1 MARVP
6 EYTPQERIRSGF
18 RQKSSVQTNP
28 DAFGAGIGRA
38 TQTLGDGIVN
48 VSDALVLREQIK
60 ANADALSA
68 YNNYRSN
75 LSEVRTGYLSRTGEN
90 GLNIKEE
97 SDQEFFKIRQQFTQ
111 GLSGRALRLFNERAD
126 NLDFQSQSMIL
137 NHEAAQTRS
146 YIVDQHTASIASL
159 VEDAAAFSNN
169 EKLFNENLQLATDQQ
184 RQLSVLEGSSSEATQ
199 QAIDKLTSTAVRA
212 RVELQIENDPIAANN
227 IFNNYRNKLTV
238 ADSYYLKKRL
248 EPLVLNQRAQNIV
261 NSHSIRGTPSR
272 NFPPGV
278 SGGDRRNARR
288 DAVDRP
294 GDGVTVDF
302 NLEGKKRADRPNQ
315 EIVDSIAGAV
325 KKVFGE
331 GSRIV
336 VYSGTEGKDQPQY
349 GSNRH
354 MTGAAAD
361 FYVVK
366 PDGKKVDVESPEAA
380 DFMRA
385 AAEAGVLGIG
395 AGKEYM
401 GSHGFHMDG
410 VNPGEGQ
417 AHTWGSIGKRMKGEL
432 EKIMKIASFIPE
444 ADSPFVQSYMRGF
457 NKGNASRRP
466 LVSEFFD
473 QEPLMSKASG
483 QEPLM
488 SKAPSQEPLMS
499 RAFGLKIDSAE
510 FLKQLSEAPPVP
522 GGGDPIAFAGLDS
535 AGFFD
540 ELNNMLPED
549 VEDSVTNRSIFN
561 SLGTDIGRA
570 LIDAVTAS
578 PARAVASVLNE
589 TIVRANPKFAGMTVG
604 EVADTISVAVGDNPQ
619 VQAGGVFFD
628 APAAYQAALAI
639 QDSKLQTLV
648 FEQITARMALQERI
662 SNFDRAQAQK
672 QAWDDYVRTR
682 EIPTDQSLI
691 MRMGRNGYQTFLE
704 ATKKDQ
710 TGSLETDVNTW
721 DMLTKLSINDKKAF
735 ANVNLTAHYAAL
747 SERDRRH
754 FVELQQQVMAGL
766 NGDPVDI
773 NYSNAMSIGEEI
785 YQMKIDNK
793 RIGGMN
799 PTQLQKY
806 KTFQDRLLEFVK
818 DFATRENRSPN
829 YPEIRDFADM
839 LTDKTYNAYW
849 LLPGSDRYLFEELSG
864 QPKDN
869 LVVTPPLNSI
879 SSIDVERITMDF
891 AARGIE
897 PTDNRI
903 QEQYGNEQMMDLGFP
918 PPNVDIDDV
927 PDDVIEYLM
936 NDNPGITDEEIV
948 ERYRVYML
956 NNYKKKGS

>member
-97 SDQEFFKIRQQFTQ
+97 SDQEFSKIRQQFTQ

-146 YIVDQHTASIASL
+146 YIVDQHTASIASF
-159 VEDAAAFSNN
+159 VEDAAAFSND
-169 EKLFNENLQLATDQQ
+169 EKSFNENLQLATDQQ
-184 RQLSVLEGSSSEATQ
+184 RQLSALEGLSPEATQ

-212 RVELQIENDPIAANN
+212 RIELQIENNPIAAND
-227 IFNNYRNKLTV
+227 IFNRYRDKLKV
-238 ADSYYLKKRL
+238 ADRYYFEKRL
-248 EPLVLNQRAQNIV
+248 EPLVLNQKAKNIV
-261 NSHSIRGTPSR
+261 NLHSIRGMPSR
-272 NFPPGV
+272 NFPSGV
-278 SGGDRRNARR
+278 TGGDRDNARR
-288 DAVDRP
+288 DAVDLP

-401 GSHGFHMDG
+401 GPHGFHMDR

-417 AHTWGSIGKRMKGEL
+417 AHTWGSIGKRMRGEL
-432 EKIMKIASFIPE
+432 EKIIKIASFIPE
-444 ADSPFVQSYMRGF
+444 ADSPFVQAYMRGF
-457 NKGNASRRP
+457 NKGNASRQP
-466 LVSEFFD
+466 LASESFD
-473 QEPLMSKASG
+473 

-499 RAFGLKIDSAE
+499 RVPSLKIGSAE
-510 FLKQLSEAPPVP
+510 FLKQVSEAPPVP

-549 VEDSVTNRSIFN
+549 VEDSVTNKNIFN
-561 SLGTDIGRA
+561 FLGTDIGRA

-589 TIVRANPKFAGMTVG
+589 NVIRANPKFAGMTVG
-604 EVADTISVAVGDNPQ
+604 EVADTVSVAVGDNPQ
-619 VQAGGVFFD
+619 VLAGGVFFD

-639 QDSKLQTLV
+639 EDPKLQNLV

-672 QAWDDYVRTR
+672 QAWDDYVRTG

-710 TGSLETDVNTW
+710 TGSLETDVDTW
-721 DMLTKLSINDKKAF
+721 DMLTRLSINDKKAF

-747 SERDRRH
+747 SEKDRRH
-754 FVELQQQVMAGL
+754 FVELQQQIAAKSK
-766 NGDPVDI
+766 GDPVDI
-773 NYSNAMSIGEEI
+773 NYSDAISIGEKI
-785 YQMKIDNK
+785 YQMKVDNE

-799 PTQLQKY
+799 STQLQKY
-806 KTFQDRLLEFVK
+806 KMFQDRLLDFVK
-818 DFATRENRSPN
+818 DFAVRENRSPG
-829 YPEIRDFADM
+829 YSEIRNFADR
-839 LTDKTYNAYW
+839 LTDLTYDAPRVSIY
-849 LLPGSDRYLFEELSG
+849 SDKRMFEELSG
-864 QPKDN
+864 QPEDN
-869 LVVTPPLNSI
+869 ADLVVTPPLNSI
-879 SSIDVERITMDF
+879 SSIDVERITVDL

-897 PTDNRI
+897 VTDDRI
-903 QEQYGNEQMMDLGFP
+903 RKQYGNEQMMDLGFP

-927 PDDVIEYLM
+927 PDDVIEYLI
-936 NDNPGITDEEIV
+936 NDDPGITDEEIT
-948 ERYRVYML
+948 EKYRAYML
-956 NNYKKKGS
+956 KNHKKKGS

>member
-18 RQKSSVQTNP
+18 IQKSSVQTNSG
-28 DAFGAGIGRA
+28 AFGAGSGQA

-48 VSDALVLREQIK
+48 VSDALILREQIK

-97 SDQEFFKIRQQFTQ
+97 SDQEFSKIRQQFTQ

-146 YIVDQHTASIASL
+146 YIVDQHTASIASF
-159 VEDAAAFSNN
+159 VEDAAAFSND
-169 EKLFNENLQLATDQQ
+169 EESFNENLQLAIDQQ
-184 RQLSVLEGSSSEATQ
+184 RQLSALEGSSPEATQ
-199 QAIDKLTSTAVRA
+199 QAIDKLISTAVRA
-212 RVELQIENDPIAANN
+212 RVELQIENDPIAAND
-227 IFNNYRNKLTV
+227 IFNRYRDKLKV
-238 ADSYYLKKRL
+238 ADKYYLEKRL
-248 EPLVLNQRAQNIV
+248 EPLVLNQKAQDFVDLYN
-261 NSHSIRGTPSR
+261 NSGVSLR

-278 SGGDRRNARR
+278 SGGDRDNARR
-288 DAVDRP
+288 DAIDLP

-361 FYVVK
+361 FYIVK
-366 PDGKKVDVESPEAA
+366 PDGKKVDVESSEAA
-380 DFMRA
+380 AFMRA

-401 GSHGFHMDG
+401 GPHGFHMDG
-410 VNPGEGQ
+410 VNPGKGQ
-417 AHTWGSIGKRMKGEL
+417 AHTWGSIGKRMRGEL
-432 EKIMKIASFIPE
+432 ENIMKIASFIPE

-457 NKGNASRRP
+457 NKGDASRQ
-466 LVSEFFD
+466 LLASESFD
-473 QEPLMSKASG
+473 QEPLTSKASG

-488 SKAPSQEPLMS
+488 S
-499 RAFGLKIDSAE
+499 RASGLKIDSAE
-510 FLKQLSEAPPVP
+510 FLKRLSEAPLVP

-535 AGFFD
+535 AGFFN

-549 VEDSVTNRSIFN
+549 VEDSVTNKNIFN

-570 LIDAVTAS
+570 LIDAVTVN

-589 TIVRANPKFAGMTVG
+589 NVMRANPKFAGMTVG

-628 APAAYQAALAI
+628 VQAAYQAGLAI
-639 QDSKLQTLV
+639 EDPKLQARV
-648 FEQITARMALQERI
+648 FEQIIVRMALQERI
-662 SNFDRAQAQK
+662 NNFDRAQAQK
-672 QAWDDYVRTR
+672 QAWDDYVRTG

-710 TGSLETDVNTW
+710 TGSLETDVDTW

-747 SERDRRH
+747 SEKDRRH
-754 FVELQQQVMAGL
+754 FVELQQQIAAGL
-766 NGDPVDI
+766 RGDPVDI
-773 NYSNAMSIGEEI
+773 NYSEAISIGEKI
-785 YQMKIDNK
+785 YQMKIDNE

-799 PTQLQKY
+799 STQLQKY
-806 KTFQDRLLEFVK
+806 KMFQDRLLEFVK
-818 DFATRENRSPN
+818 DFATRENRSPS
-829 YPEIRDFADM
+829 YPEIRSFADT
-839 LTDKTYNAYW
+839 LTNKTYHAYW

-864 QPKDN
+864 QPEDN
-869 LVVTPPLNSI
+869 TDLVVTPSLDSI
-879 SSIDVERITMDF
+879 SSIDVERITVDL

-897 PTDNRI
+897 VTDDRI

-936 NDNPGITDEEIV
+936 NDDPNITDDEIV
-948 ERYRVYML
+948 ERFRAYML
-956 NNYKKKGS
+956 KNHNKKGS